1 MECRKPESMRQ
12 ALDTPYSGLQAFTT
26 ETTSEHSS
34 HAFIETG
41 RQQGNLNTNEVRH
54 SFPQQANSRRATL
67 TCPKLWLPAWAHPQ
81 LRELPLVPVMHDTLE
96 GTILHAIH
104 LNQRLQRMLRATLQT
119 VEVWLLDIV
128 ALRRDLEANIQYGQ
142 RARKQSCITS
152 GEELFELNVTLNG
165 IKLNVTRN
173 HEKQSDALNT
183 QSLPGNYFRTTK
195 TCPAERASVQSAVHL
210 ACHDPLPNPDPSKSL
225 WKILCLRVPPSFR
238 KMKSWSAADDRFLMQ
253 GVHYFLHRL
262 RLSSRQRKSLKEFA
276 GTGFAEFCDLLDFS
290 SGIAVVWTD
299 AESIVWRELVWIS
312 YDPPSD
318 TISIYLFSEVT
329 FVMVLTLF
337 GRLKHTC
344 LVVFKMTAAC
354 GGPTA
359 VILV

>member
-1 MECRKPESMRQ
+1 MRQ

-195 TCPAERASVQSAVHL
+195 TCPA
-210 ACHDPLPNPDPSKSL
+210 
-225 WKILCLRVPPSFR
+225 
-238 KMKSWSAADDRFLMQ
+238 
-253 GVHYFLHRL
+253 
-262 RLSSRQRKSLKEFA
+262 
-276 GTGFAEFCDLLDFS
+276 
-290 SGIAVVWTD
+290 
-299 AESIVWRELVWIS
+299 
-312 YDPPSD
+312 
-318 TISIYLFSEVT
+318 
-329 FVMVLTLF
+329 
-337 GRLKHTC
+337 
-344 LVVFKMTAAC
+344 
-354 GGPTA
+354 
-359 VILV
+359 